1 MDSREML
8 DKNQKFLVEYYPN
21 GKENL
26 KIIAGAGSGKT
37 ETICCMAENILK
49 KEPTSKICMIS
60 FTKKAAGELQERMTK
75 KLGEKIVKEQMT
87 IGTIHKIMKDIK
99 LKLSESEENEIDNDA
114 LKIKSA
120 ELERK
125 YNLFELTESYSTLYD
140 KISYLKNV
148 GTLEEDII
156 DNFAKWY
163 EEYANKEEEGAEK
176 KRKDIEN
183 FFKEYNDYKNGDN
196 QGRKKYIDFDDM
208 LNLEGIDEKELS
220 KCFNYIFVDEF
231 QDVNQLQY
239 NLFKKFK
246 GESTRFI
253 MIGDDDQAIY
263 GFRGSDLELFQKI
276 EDEDEF
282 AAKIIED
289 ENRKVQL
296 SINYRSNYKDIIEK
310 AKKLIE
316 CNPNREKKEIEAH
329 GQQTGGLSF
338 HNCQMEDSFWD
349 DEFDGRENGSL
360 MDIQCLEAQEIYY
373 IVKNA
378 IKEKKLSEYTILYR
392 SNFQIYGILDY
403 FLEKNIPFILFGK
416 EEDYMGIFHFLL
428 FRYTWQAIY
437 RYMQNEDS
445 KELIRDLAYNCYCSE
460 EKLEDNYKKIN
471 EKKSLS
477 DKLDCFF
484 GLIKSSEESDGQK
497 KVSYTSEELVSI
509 RAYIQELQEFERKK
523 QKKDDISMSE
533 LISALI
539 RLPRY
544 HNIAHAKDQTN
555 SKETKSREKGQIST
569 FSNRLMDYF
578 RGKTYEMAEIIYE
591 KRRNL
596 YETTKAKIEKMEKQE
611 KLTKEEDCIRVMT
624 IHKSK
629 GLTFDKTIVVGNSD
643 RQFPSDYAINDEEK
657 EKEEWKSVIA
667 EGELIGRPCT
677 LLSEERRLMYVALT
691 RAKNKTYLLYVK
703 EPSVFLK
710 ELGYKEQ

>member
-1 MDSREML
+1 MGSREML

-75 KLGEKIVKEQMT
+75 KLGKKIVKEQMT

-163 EEYANKEEEGAEK
+163 EKYTNTEEEDVEK

-329 GQQTGGLSF
+329 GQETGGISF

-349 DEFDGRENGSL
+349 DEFEGRENGSL
-360 MDIQCLEAQEIYY
+360 MDMQCLEAQEIYY

-460 EKLEDNYKKIN
+460 EKFEDNYKKIN

-484 GLIKSSEESDGQK
+484 ELIKSSEESDGQK

-555 SKETKSREKGQIST
+555 SKETKSREKGKIST
-569 FSNRLMDYF
+569 FSNRLTDYF

-611 KLTKEEDCIRVMT
+611 KSTKEEDSIRVMT

-643 RQFPSDYAINDEEK
+643 GQFPSDYAINDEEK

-677 LLSEERRLMYVALT
+677 LFSEERRLMYVALT